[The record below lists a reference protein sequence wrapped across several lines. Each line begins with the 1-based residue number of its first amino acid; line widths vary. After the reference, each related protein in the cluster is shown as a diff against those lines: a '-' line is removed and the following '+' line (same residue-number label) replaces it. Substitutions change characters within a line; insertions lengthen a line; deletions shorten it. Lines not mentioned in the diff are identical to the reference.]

1 LATSLYEHGLQC
13 KVVDV
18 SLEIYARM
26 RLVEIYYKS
35 NNYRQLIE
43 QLNIV
48 EPLVDSLTDA
58 SDRKSKLSALY
69 YYRGKY
75 MKLQHITLN

>member
-1 LATSLYEHGLQC
+1 MARSFYEHGLLC
-13 KVVDV
+13 KTVDT
-18 SLEIYARM
+18 SLEVYARM

-48 EPLVDSLTDA
+48 EPLVDALSNA
-58 SDRKSKLSALY
+58 SEKKSKLSDLY
-69 YYRGKY
+69 YYRGKE
-75 MKLQHITLN
+75 KKKIDLVF